1 MDFTLIEINKHKNNI
16 SNLSTRLLNTFDI
29 NEEISINNEIK
40 KETEILDSL
49 LNIKMNSIMAQNQQ
63 MMQFQIQQQMQA
75 QQNMFNQLQNMQNN
89 PSNNNFPNQIEQ
101 SKKSITVIFW
111 TGKHDKDGN
120 PISQRIQCILDEKV
134 SKVIERYRMQAN
146 DVETNKKFI
155 FNAHFLNPTLTVA
168 EAGLFDDSN
177 IFAMSTEGV
186 RGG

>member
-1 MDFTLIEINKHKNNI
+1 MEINKHKNNI
-16 SNLSTRLLNTFDI
+16 GNLSARLLNTFDI

-49 LNIKMNSIMAQNQQ
+49 LDIKMNSIMAQNQQ

-75 QQNMFNQLQNMQNN
+75 QQNMFNQMQNMQNN
-89 PSNNNFPNQIEQ
+89 PLNNNFPNQIEQ
-101 SKKSITVIFW
+101 SKKSITLIFRA
-111 TGKHDKDGN
+111 GKQDKDGN
-120 PISQRIQCILDEKV
+120 PINPKIQCSLDEKV

-155 FNAHFLNPTLTVA
+155 FNAHPLNPTLTVA
-168 EAGLFDDSN
+168 EAGLSDYSN
-177 IFAMSTEGV
+177 IFVMGSEGI

>member
-16 SNLSTRLLNTFDI
+16 SNLSTRLLNTFDV

-49 LNIKMNSIMAQNQQ
+49 LNIKMNSFMAQNQQ

-75 QQNMFNQLQNMQNN
+75 QQNMFNQMQNMQNN
-89 PSNNNFPNQIEQ
+89 PLNNNFPNQIEQ

-146 DVETNKKFI
+146 DVETNTKFI
-155 FNAHFLNPTLTVA
+155 FNAHPLNPTLTVA
-168 EAGLFDDSN
+168 EAGLSDVSN
-177 IFAMSTEGV
+177 IFVFSTKGV

>member
-16 SNLSTRLLNTFDI
+16 SNLSARLLNTFDV

-75 QQNMFNQLQNMQNN
+75 QQNMFNQMQNMQNN
-89 PSNNNFPNQIEQ
+89 PLNNNFPNQIEQ
-101 SKKSITVIFW
+101 SKKSITVIFR
-111 TGKHDKDGN
+111 TAKQDKDGN
-120 PISQRIQCILDEKV
+120 PINPKIQCSLDEKV

-146 DVETNKKFI
+146 DVGTKIKFI
-155 FNAHFLNPTLTVA
+155 FNAMPLNHSLTVA
-168 EAGLFDDSN
+168 EAGLSDNSN
-177 IFAMSTEGV
+177 IFAMYTENV

>member
-1 MDFTLIEINKHKNNI
+1 MDFTLIEIKKHKNNI

-89 PSNNNFPNQIEQ
+89 PLNNNFPNQIEE
-101 SKKSITVIFW
+101 SKKYITVIFR
-111 TGKHDKDGN
+111 TGKHDKEGN
-120 PISQRIQCILDEKV
+120 PITQKIKCILDEKV
-134 SKVIERYRMQAN
+134 SKVIERYRMPVN
-146 DVETNKKFI
+146 DVETNTKFI
-155 FNAHFLNPTLTVA
+155 FNAKPLNPTLTVD
-168 EAGLFDDSN
+168 EAGLSDNSN
-177 IFAMSTEGV
+177 IFVMSTENV

>member
-89 PSNNNFPNQIEQ
+89 PLNNNFPNQIEQ
-101 SKKSITVIFW
+101 SKKYITVTFR
-111 TGKHDKDGN
+111 TGKLDKDGN
-120 PISQRIQCILDEKV
+120 PIKPMIQCSLDEKV

-146 DVETNKKFI
+146 DVETNTKFI
-155 FNAHFLNPTLTVA
+155 FNAHPLNPTLTVA
-168 EAGLFDDSN
+168 EAGLSDVSN
-177 IFAMSTEGV
+177 IFVISTKGV

>member
-75 QQNMFNQLQNMQNN
+75 QQNMFNQMQNMQNN
-89 PSNNNFPNQIEQ
+89 PLNNNFPNQIEQ

-146 DVETNKKFI
+146 DVETNKNFI
-155 FNAHFLNPTLTVA
+155 FNAHLLNPTLTVA
-168 EAGLFDDSN
+168 EAGLSDNSN
-177 IFAMSTEGV
+177 IFAISTESV

>member
-89 PSNNNFPNQIEQ
+89 PLNNNFPNQIEQ
-101 SKKSITVIFW
+101 SKKSITVIFR
-111 TGKHDKDGN
+111 TAKQDKDGN
-120 PISQRIQCILDEKV
+120 PITQRIQCSLDEKV

-146 DVETNKKFI
+146 EVGTKIKFI
-155 FNAHFLNPTLTVA
+155 FNAMPLNHSLTVA
-168 EAGLFDDSN
+168 EAGLSDNSD

>member
-16 SNLSTRLLNTFDI
+16 SNLSTRLLNTFDV

-49 LNIKMNSIMAQNQQ
+49 LNIKMNSIKAQNQQ

-89 PSNNNFPNQIEQ
+89 PLNNNFPNQIEQ
-101 SKKSITVIFW
+101 SKKSITVIFR
-111 TGKHDKDGN
+111 TAKQDKDGN
-120 PISQRIQCILDEKV
+120 PINPKIQCSLDEKV

-155 FNAHFLNPTLTVA
+155 FNATLLNPTLTVA
-168 EAGLFDDSN
+168 EAGLSDYSEILAISAKN
-177 IFAMSTEGV
+177 V

>member
-16 SNLSTRLLNTFDI
+16 GNLSARLLNTFDI

-89 PSNNNFPNQIEQ
+89 PLNNNFPNQIEQ

-146 DVETNKKFI
+146 DVETNTKFI
-155 FNAHFLNPTLTVA
+155 FNAHPLNPTLTVA

>member
-49 LNIKMNSIMAQNQQ
+49 LNIKMNSIMTQNQQ
-63 MMQFQIQQQMQA
+63 MMQFQIQQQIQA
-75 QQNMFNQLQNMQNN
+75 QQNMFNQMQNMQNN
-89 PSNNNFPNQIEQ
+89 PLNNNLPNQIEE
-101 SKKSITVIFW
+101 SKKYITLIFR
-111 TGKHDKDGN
+111 TGKKDKDGN
-120 PISQRIQCILDEKV
+120 PIDPMIQCTLDEKV
-134 SKVIERYRMQAN
+134 SKIIERYRMKAN

-155 FNAHFLNPTLTVA
+155 FNAIALNHSLTVA
-168 EAGLFDDSN
+168 EAGLSDNSN
-177 IFAMSTEGV
+177 IFVMNTKSV

>member
-75 QQNMFNQLQNMQNN
+75 QQNMFNQMQNMQNN
-89 PSNNNFPNQIEQ
+89 PLNNNLPNQIEE
-101 SKKSITVIFW
+101 SKKYITVIFR
-111 TGKHDKDGN
+111 TGKQDKDVN
-120 PISQRIQCILDEKV
+120 PIDPMIQCSLDEKV

-146 DVETNKKFI
+146 DVETNTKFI
-155 FNAHFLNPTLTVA
+155 FNAHPLNPTLTVA
-168 EAGLFDDSN
+168 EAGLSDDSN
-177 IFAMSTEGV
+177 IFVVSTKGV

>member
-49 LNIKMNSIMAQNQQ
+49 LNIKMNSIKAQNQQ

-89 PSNNNFPNQIEQ
+89 PLNNNFPNQIEQ
-101 SKKSITVIFW
+101 SKKSITVIFR
-111 TGKHDKDGN
+111 TAKQDKDGN
-120 PISQRIQCILDEKV
+120 PINPKIQCSFDEKV

-146 DVETNKKFI
+146 ELGTEIKFI
-155 FNAHFLNPTLTVA
+155 FNAMPLNHSLTVA
-168 EAGLFDDSN
+168 EAGLSDDSN
-177 IFAMSTEGV
+177 IFAINTENV